1 MSKEYG
7 YSNDGKIY
15 RGRYVSRGV
24 AIAYGHLDALRRAPT
39 HTGVRV
45 RDSELVGLII
55 VDPASVEPVI
65 TPDMV
70 VEVTDKEIDRLQKMV
85 MGLERDVLEHKAATA
100 RLLKQLEDAP
110 TEPAAKIKKKPSK
123 QG

>member
-7 YSNDGKIY
+7 YSSDGKIY
-15 RGRYVSRGV
+15 RGRFLSRGI
-24 AIAYGHLDALRRAPT
+24 AIAYGQHDIGGKAPT
-39 HTGVRV
+39 HTAARV

-123 QG
+123 QD